1 MSLDGGVQ
9 VDHHW
14 GIVESLSE
22 IIKIRVTADDRA
34 AFAAAAA
41 AEGLSLSAWA
51 RRHLKR
57 IAKKGDEKNG

>member
-1 MSLDGGVQ
+1 
-9 VDHHW
+9 
-14 GIVESLSE
+14 VESLSE
-22 IIKIRVTADDRA
+22 IIKIRVTGADRA

-57 IAKKGDEKNG
+57 IAKRGGKNNG

>member
-1 MSLDGGVQ
+1 M
-9 VDHHW
+9 DHRLSA
-14 GIVESLSE
+14 VEILAE
-22 IIKIRVTADDRA
+22 TVKIRLTGDDRA

-57 IAKKGDEKNG
+57 IARKGAQKNG

>member
-1 MSLDGGVQ
+1 M
-9 VDHHW
+9 
-14 GIVESLSE
+14 ESLAE
-22 IIKIRVTADDRA
+22 IIKIRVTGDDRA

-57 IAKKGDEKNG
+57 VAKKGDKKNG

>member
-1 MSLDGGVQ
+1 MGHQRNTVK
-9 VDHHW
+9 
-14 GIVESLSE
+14 SLSE
-22 IIKIRVTADDRA
+22 IIKIRVTGDDRV

-57 IAKKGDEKNG
+57 LARKGDKKNG

>member
-1 MSLDGGVQ
+1 
-9 VDHHW
+9 
-14 GIVESLSE
+14 VEILSE
-22 IIKIRVTADDRA
+22 TIKIRLTGDDRA

-57 IAKKGDEKNG
+57 LAKKGEKKE